1 MKAARYTTYGPL
13 EVLHLEELP
22 QPSPGVS
29 EVLVKIRASSVNFG
43 NVTLIKGKPFISR
56 FWSGLFKPK
65 HTIPGSDISGHVE
78 AVGRDVTQ
86 FKPGDEVY
94 GDLSG
99 CGFGGYAEYV
109 TCPQEVLALKPENI
123 THEEAATVP
132 QSGLVALQG
141 LRDKGKIREGQKVL
155 IYGASGGN
163 GTFAVQIAR
172 AFGTEVT
179 GVCSTRNLEMV
190 RSIGSDHVIDYTRE
204 DFTESGEL
212 YDLIF
217 ATAGYRSI
225 YDYRHALSPEGIY
238 VSAGGAMKQVN
249 QGMMLGPML
258 SKKGGKK
265 LTYLYQRPNQEDLII
280 MKELIESGKV
290 TPVIDRVFPLGEIR
304 QALMYY
310 SGGHSR
316 GKVVIAI

>member
-43 NVTLIKGKPFISR
+43 NVALIKGKPFISR
-56 FWSGLFKPK
+56 FWLGLFKPK
-65 HTIPGSDISGHVE
+65 HTIPGSDISGHVA

-163 GTFAVQIAR
+163 GTICV
-172 AFGTEVT
+172 
-179 GVCSTRNLEMV
+179 RNSIFIFVFISLLRV
-190 RSIGSDHVIDYTRE
+190 R
-204 DFTESGEL
+204 
-212 YDLIF
+212 
-217 ATAGYRSI
+217 
-225 YDYRHALSPEGIY
+225 
-238 VSAGGAMKQVN
+238 
-249 QGMMLGPML
+249 
-258 SKKGGKK
+258 
-265 LTYLYQRPNQEDLII
+265 
-280 MKELIESGKV
+280 
-290 TPVIDRVFPLGEIR
+290 
-304 QALMYY
+304 
-310 SGGHSR
+310 
-316 GKVVIAI
+316 

>member
-43 NVTLIKGKPFISR
+43 NVALIKGKPFISR

-65 HTIPGSDISGHVE
+65 HTIPGSDISGHVA